1 MSNISTSLLEAKLK
15 KLQEDIALMGRVL
28 ILDLSLSFQQV
39 VRIKKE
45 LDFKHKEIERI
56 REQLQQLKGDVK

>member
-1 MSNISTSLLEAKLK
+1 MSNISTSLLEVRLK
-15 KLQEDIALMGRVL
+15 KLQEDIALMSRVL

-45 LDFKHKEIERI
+45 LDLKHEEVERI